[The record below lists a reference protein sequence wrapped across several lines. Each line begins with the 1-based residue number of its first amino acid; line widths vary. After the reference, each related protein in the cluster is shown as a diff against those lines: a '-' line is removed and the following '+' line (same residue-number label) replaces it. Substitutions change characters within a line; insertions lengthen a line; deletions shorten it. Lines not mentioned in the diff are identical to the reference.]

1 MKTKKRVMKL
11 KYKNFYWAVTWLIT
25 YVCNLRCKYCSVTPA
40 REHPDIQ
47 KAFRK
52 IVAIKPKHLCISGG
66 EPTLIPDFIDLMKE
80 LRARL
85 PNTNIELNT
94 NATLPDVTCKV
105 LPYIDW
111 LAFSI
116 DGVGGINKMLRGVDG
131 DILLETLE
139 KIIQLQVKMNNSF
152 RIAVVPVAVISN
164 YKQME
169 PLFERLDQLF
179 KRYRNKMCID
189 VKPMHPYDQ
198 PMTVAYDRNI
208 YREFIELNSK
218 LPAKYEIPLS
228 IRGIGDLDPLT
239 DTSVKESVS
248 CFRQY
253 FIGLMTGDGDITTCK
268 PEKYYDY
275 YHDMFFEGGWPEKA
289 RAIGGAI
296 NELFIHPYCPTCHFP
311 CEHMHFISR
320 PLAMNRASEVLEWAS
335 EHNIVLSREE
345 AGEAFRFIRK
355 HLNKDFIID
364 AP

>member
-1 MKTKKRVMKL
+1 MKIKKQVMKF
-11 KYKNFYWAVTWLIT
+11 KYRNFYWAVTWLIT

-85 PNTNIELNT
+85 PDCDIVLNT
-94 NATLPDVTCKV
+94 NATLPKLTCDV
-105 LPYIDW
+105 LPYINS

-116 DGVGGINKMLRGVDG
+116 DGVGEINKILRGIDG
-131 DILLETLE
+131 DVLLETLE
-139 KIIQLQVKMNNSF
+139 KIIQLQIEMNNSF
-152 RIAVVPVAVISN
+152 QIVIVPVAITEN
-164 YKQME
+164 YRQMDL
-169 PLFERLDQLF
+169 LFERVERLH
-179 KRYRNKMCID
+179 KRYKNRMFIE

-198 PMTVAYDRNI
+198 PMTVVYDKKV
-208 YREFIELNSK
+208 YREFVELSSK
-218 LPAKYEIPLS
+218 WPSKYEIPMS
-228 IRGIGDLDPLT
+228 IRGIGGLDPLT
-239 DTSVKESVS
+239 DTGARESVP

-253 FIGLMTGDGDITTCK
+253 FIGLMTGDGDLMTCK

-275 YHDMFFEGGWPEKA
+275 YHDMFFGGGWAEKT

-345 AGEAFRFIRK
+345 DSEAFRFIRK

-364 AP
+364 TP